1 MGMALS
7 NEIEAFIKDFVKDL
21 SENNAAIFA
30 GAGMSKSVGYV
41 DWPELLRDIAD
52 ELGLNVEIE
61 HDLISLAQFH
71 VNQLKGSAKLARK
84 ILEEFSDQAE
94 PSVTHEILARLPIRT
109 YWTTNY
115 DTLIEDALKRAFKV
129 PDIKHSVDQLNNTR
143 PKRDAVVYKMH
154 GDASLPSK
162 AVLYKEQY
170 ERYYQ
175 THEPFVTA
183 LSGDLVSK
191 TFLFIGFS
199 FTDPNLDYVLSRL
212 HTSVKKNHYCFMRR
226 ENMVPGDDEELSKY
240 RRRKQELRV
249 DDLKRFGI
257 QTLLID
263 SYDEI
268 PKILEAIE
276 ARFLKRTVFISG
288 SAEEFG
294 DWSRQDAQRFIHS
307 LSASL
312 VKQNYRVVNGFG
324 WGIGSAVINGALE
337 AIYANPERYSED
349 QLVMRPF
356 PQFASSPN
364 DLQKLW
370 EEYRQRMISLAGVAI
385 FLFGNKPDKDGKIVE
400 ANGVIREW
408 EITVE
413 KGRVP
418 IPVGATGWAA
428 HKIWESVSAEPGT
441 YYNGIEWIIP
451 MIAELA
457 DPKVARTE
465 LVEKLIRILQRLSK

>member
-1 MGMALS
+1 MAFS

-21 SENNAAIFA
+21 RENNAAIFA

-41 DWPELLRDIAD
+41 DWPELLRDIAE

-71 VNQLKGSAKLARK
+71 VNHLKGSAKLARK

-129 PDIKHSVDQLNNTR
+129 PDTKHSIDQLNNTR

-154 GDASLPSK
+154 GDVSLPSK

-226 ENMVPGDDEELSKY
+226 ENVAPDDDDELSKY
-240 RRRKQELRV
+240 KRRKQELRV

-263 SYDEI
+263 SYDEV

-276 ARFLKRTVFISG
+276 TRFLKKTVFISG
-288 SAEEFG
+288 SAEDFG
-294 DWSRQDAQRFIHS
+294 DWDRQDAQRFIHS
-307 LSASL
+307 LSAGL
-312 VKQNYRVVNGFG
+312 VTQNYRVVNGFG

-337 AIYANPERYSED
+337 TIYANPEKYSED

-356 PQFASSPN
+356 PQFASSPE
-364 DLQKLW
+364 DLQMLW
-370 EEYRQRMISLAGVAI
+370 EEYRQRMISLAGVTI
-385 FLFGNKPDKDGKIVE
+385 FVFGNKPDKDGEIVE

-418 IPVGATGWAA
+418 IPVGVTGWAA
-428 HKIWESVSAEPGT
+428 QKIWQSVSAKPEV
-441 YYNGIEWIIP
+441 YYKGIEWIIP

-457 DPKVARTE
+457 DPKVVRTE
-465 LVEKLIRILQRLSK
+465 LVEKLIRIIQRLSK